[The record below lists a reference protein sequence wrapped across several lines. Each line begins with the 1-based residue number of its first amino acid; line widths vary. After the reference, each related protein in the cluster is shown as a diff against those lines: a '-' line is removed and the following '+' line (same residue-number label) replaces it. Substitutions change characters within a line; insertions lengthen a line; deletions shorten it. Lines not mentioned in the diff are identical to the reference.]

1 MKTRA
6 FNLTIEAIIAVL
18 LLLWI
23 YTGLNKL
30 IHYDKFRFEAGRSPF
45 LQHIAPWVAIVIPVG
60 ELVIATLLI
69 FKRTRVLGLYASL
82 FLMTLFTGYVYMM
95 LRYAYDLPCSCGG
108 IIELLSWEQHLL
120 VNLILTLLTMTA
132 ILLQSRLAIMYKQHI
147 SMNNDLIDQ

>member
-1 MKTRA
+1 MKTKV

-30 IHYDKFRFEAGRSPF
+30 IHYDKFRLEVSRSPF
-45 LQHIAPWVAIVIPVG
+45 LQHVAPLVAVVIPIG
-60 ELVIATLLI
+60 ELLIATLLI
-69 FKRTRVLGLYASL
+69 FKKTRILGLYASL

-95 LRYAYDLPCSCGG
+95 LHYAYDLPCSCGG

-120 VNLILTLLTMTA
+120 VNFMLTLLTMIT
-132 ILLQSRLAIMYKQHI
+132 ILLQSRLDIIYKQHVL
-147 SMNNDLIDQ
+147 MNKQPD